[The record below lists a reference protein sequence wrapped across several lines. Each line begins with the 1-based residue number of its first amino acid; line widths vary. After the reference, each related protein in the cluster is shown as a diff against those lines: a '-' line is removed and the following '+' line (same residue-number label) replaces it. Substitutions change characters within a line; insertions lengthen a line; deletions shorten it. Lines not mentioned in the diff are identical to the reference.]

1 MRRVARPQSRA
12 GPLNDPFTF
21 GPQYSLHPYSFDQA
35 QPMQLRHL
43 ADKAVSTGLQAPAS
57 SPAAPAPTAEP
68 RQPAGPD
75 ARDIFASIG
84 MLAYTW
90 DIATDRL
97 AWGDNLAEVLP
108 GFADIDL
115 SSGRA
120 YGERLGAQSATSRFD
135 AIVTTT
141 GSDDGNGV
149 LFNAIYALA
158 PPRETGGGPLVW
170 IEDCGKWFA
179 GRDGRPCRAHGVV
192 RVITERHEMERRM
205 TRSAQFD
212 ALTGA
217 MSRALLAEHSLRLLG
232 QPEKMRKPFAILLVA
247 LENLF
252 ALNRTYG
259 YDAGDEIIVGLASRL
274 RTNVRV
280 NDLVARYAGNKFAV
294 LLENCDVEQA
304 KSTGQRLIE
313 VIAQAPF
320 TTEVGAISVSA
331 RIGAVVAPRDGR
343 SPAVLFQHAEEAL
356 DAARQRNAHRL
367 VCYATSLAR
376 DNGRLHALQ
385 ISDSVVSALNERR
398 VELAFQPIV
407 QAQTG
412 HTAFYEALLRVRLA
426 DGSIVVPGDILPIAE
441 KSGLVRLLDQRVL
454 ELALTQLRADPS
466 LRISVNASVAT
477 LHDPEWPEWLANATR
492 LYPGVADRLT
502 IEITE
507 TTLIDDF
514 DKTRQL
520 ITDCKRLGI
529 KFAMDDFGAGHTSF
543 RNLRL
548 LDFDFVKIDGVFIQN
563 IIKSQD
569 DRFFVRTLTD
579 LARHLGLKIVA
590 EWVED
595 EETAQLLQGWGVDY
609 FQGSLFGSAVVVAA
623 PGESQNLSR
632 RA

>member
-1 MRRVARPQSRA
+1 
-12 GPLNDPFTF
+12 
-21 GPQYSLHPYSFDQA
+21 
-35 QPMQLRHL
+35 MQLRHL
-43 ADKAVSTGLQAPAS
+43 ADKAVPAGLQEPAS
-57 SPAAPAPTAEP
+57 SPTAAAAPTAQQ
-68 RQPAGPD
+68 QPAGPNSLS
-75 ARDIFASIG
+75 ILASIG
-84 MLAYTW
+84 MLSYEW

-97 AWGDNLAEVLP
+97 DWGETLAEVLAP
-108 GFADIDL
+108 FAHVDL
-115 SSGRA
+115 STGRA

-135 AIVTTT
+135 AIVMST
-141 GSDDGNGV
+141 GSDDGRGV
-149 LFNAIYALA
+149 FFNAIYALV

-170 IEDCGKWFA
+170 VEDSGKWFA
-179 GRDGRPCRAHGVV
+179 GHDGRPSRAHGVV

-232 QPEKMRKPFAILLVA
+232 QPEKSRKPFAILLVA

-259 YDAGDEIIVGLASRL
+259 YDAGDEMIVGLASRL

-304 KSTGQRLIE
+304 KASGQRLIE
-313 VIAQAPF
+313 VIAHSPF
-320 TTEVGAISVSA
+320 ATEVGSISVSA

-356 DAARQRNAHRL
+356 DAARQRNAQRL

-407 QAQTG
+407 LAQSG
-412 HTAFYEALLRVRLA
+412 ETAFYEALLRVRLA

-454 ELALTQLRADPS
+454 ELALTRLRADPT
-466 LRISVNASVAT
+466 LQISVNASVAT

-492 LYPGVADRLT
+492 VYAGVADRLT

-520 ITDCKRLGI
+520 ICDCKQMGI

-563 IIKSQD
+563 IIKSED

-579 LARHLGLKIVA
+579 LAKHLGLKIVA

-595 EETAQLLQGWGVDY
+595 EATAQLLRGWGVDF
-609 FQGSLFGSAVVVAA
+609 FQGSLFGSAIVASSPTEA
-623 PGESQNLSR
+623 HDLAR

>member
-1 MRRVARPQSRA
+1 
-12 GPLNDPFTF
+12 
-21 GPQYSLHPYSFDQA
+21 
-35 QPMQLRHL
+35 MQLRHL
-43 ADKAVSTGLQAPAS
+43 ANKAVSTGLQAAP
-57 SPAAPAPTAEP
+57 SPAAAVDPTTQQQ
-68 RQPAGPD
+68 QPARPD
-75 ARDIFASIG
+75 SIDILASVG
-84 MLAYTW
+84 MLTYAW
-90 DIATDRL
+90 DIATDQL
-97 AWGDNLAEVLP
+97 SWGENLADVLAD
-108 GFADIDL
+108 FAHVDL
-115 SSGRA
+115 STGRA
-120 YGERLGAQSATSRFD
+120 FGERLGAQSATSRFD
-135 AIVTTT
+135 AIVMST
-141 GSDDGNGV
+141 GSDDGRGV
-149 LFNAIYALA
+149 DFNAIYALA

-179 GRDGRPCRAHGVV
+179 GRDGRPIHAHGVV
-192 RVITERHEMERRM
+192 RVITERHEMERRL

-232 QPEKMRKPFAILLVA
+232 QPEKSRKPFTILLVA

-259 YDAGDEIIVGLASRL
+259 YDAGDEIIIGLASRL
-274 RTNVRV
+274 RANVRV

-304 KSTGQRLIE
+304 KASGQRLID
-313 VIAQAPF
+313 VVAHSPF
-320 TTEVGAISVSA
+320 ATTAGAISVAA

-356 DAARQRNAHRL
+356 DAARQRNAQRL

-407 QAQTG
+407 SAQSG
-412 HTAFYEALLRVRLA
+412 GTAFYEALLRVRLA
-426 DGSIVVPGDILPIAE
+426 DGVIVVPGDILPIAE

-454 ELALTQLRADPS
+454 ELALTRLRADPS
-466 LRISVNASVAT
+466 LHLSVNASVTT

-492 LYPGVADRLT
+492 VYSGVADRLT

-520 ITDCKRLGI
+520 IIDCKRLGI

-563 IIKSQD
+563 IIKSED

-579 LARHLGLKIVA
+579 LAKHLGLKIVA

-595 EETAQLLQGWGVDY
+595 EATAQLLRDWGVDF
-609 FQGSLFGSAVVVAA
+609 FQGSLFGSAVIPSLPGAA
-623 PGESQNLSR
+623 HDLAR

>member
-1 MRRVARPQSRA
+1 
-12 GPLNDPFTF
+12 
-21 GPQYSLHPYSFDQA
+21 
-35 QPMQLRHL
+35 MQLRHL
-43 ADKAVSTGLQAPAS
+43 ADKAVFSGLPEPAS
-57 SPAAPAPTAEP
+57 TSSAAVAATAPP
-68 RQPAGPD
+68 QPAGHDPH
-75 ARDIFASIG
+75 AILLSIG
-84 MLAYTW
+84 MLSYEW

-97 AWGDNLAEVLP
+97 IWGENLSEVLAP
-108 GFADIDL
+108 FAQLDL

-120 YGERLGAQSATSRFD
+120 YGERLAAQSATSRFD
-135 AIVTTT
+135 AIVMST
-141 GSDDGNGV
+141 GADDGRGV
-149 LFNAIYALA
+149 FFNAIYALA

-179 GRDGRPCRAHGVV
+179 GRDGRPARAIGVV
-192 RVITERHEMERRM
+192 RVITERHEMERRL
-205 TRSAQFD
+205 SSNAQFD

-232 QPEKMRKPFAILLVA
+232 QPEKSRKPFAILLVA

-274 RTNVRV
+274 RANVRV

-304 KSTGQRLIE
+304 KATSLRLIE
-313 VIAQAPF
+313 VIAHSPF
-320 TTEVGAISVSA
+320 ATDAGAISVTA

-343 SPAVLFQHAEEAL
+343 SPSVLFQHAEEAL
-356 DAARQRNAHRL
+356 DAARQRNAQRL

-407 QAQTG
+407 CAQSGATS
-412 HTAFYEALLRVRLA
+412 FYEALLRVRLS
-426 DGSIVVPGDILPIAE
+426 DGSIVAPGDIMPIAE

-454 ELALTQLRADPS
+454 ELALTRLRADPA
-466 LRISVNASVAT
+466 LHLSVNASVAT
-477 LHDPEWPEWLANATR
+477 LHDPEWPEWLANVTR
-492 LYPGVADRLT
+492 VYPGVADRLT

-520 ITDCKRLGI
+520 IGECKRFGI

-563 IIKSQD
+563 IVKSED

-579 LARHLGLKIVA
+579 LAKHLGLKIVA

-595 EETAQLLQGWGVDY
+595 EATAQLLRGWGVDF
-609 FQGSLFGSAVVVAA
+609 FQGSLFGSAVVASSPSEA
-623 PGESQNLSR
+623 HAISR

>member
-1 MRRVARPQSRA
+1 
-12 GPLNDPFTF
+12 
-21 GPQYSLHPYSFDQA
+21 
-35 QPMQLRHL
+35 MQLRHL
-43 ADKAVSTGLQAPAS
+43 ADKAVSTGSQEPAS
-57 SPAAPAPTAEP
+57 SPGTAIDPTT
-68 RQPAGPD
+68 QQQSAGP
-75 ARDIFASIG
+75 ASLDILASIG
-84 MLAYTW
+84 MLPYEW

-97 AWGDNLAEVLP
+97 SWGENLTDVLAP
-108 GFADIDL
+108 FAHVDL
-115 SSGRA
+115 STGRA

-135 AIVTTT
+135 AIVMST
-141 GSDDGNGV
+141 GSDGGRGV

-170 IEDCGKWFA
+170 VEDCGKWFA
-179 GRDGRPCRAHGVV
+179 GHDGRPSHAHGVV
-192 RVITERHEMERRM
+192 RVITERHEMERRL
-205 TRSAQFD
+205 THSAQFD

-232 QPEKMRKPFAILLVA
+232 QPEKSRKPFAILLVA

-259 YDAGDEIIVGLASRL
+259 YDAGDEIIIGLASRL

-304 KSTGQRLIE
+304 KATGQRLID
-313 VIAQAPF
+313 VVAHSPF
-320 TTEVGAISVSA
+320 TTEVGSISVSA

-356 DAARQRNAHRL
+356 DAARQRNAQRL
-367 VCYATSLAR
+367 VCYAISLAR

-407 QAQTG
+407 GAQSG
-412 HTAFYEALLRVRLA
+412 ETAFYEALLRVRLA

-454 ELALTQLRADPS
+454 ELALTRLRADPS
-466 LRISVNASVAT
+466 LRLSVNASVTT
-477 LHDPEWPEWLANATR
+477 LHDPEWPEWLTNATR
-492 LYPGVADRLT
+492 VYSGVADRLT

-520 ITDCKRLGI
+520 ISDCKRLGI

-563 IIKSQD
+563 IIKSED

-579 LARHLGLKIVA
+579 LAKHLGLKIVA

-595 EETAQLLQGWGVDY
+595 EATAQLLRGWGVDF
-609 FQGSLFGSAVVVAA
+609 FQGSLFGSAVVAA
-623 PGESQNLSR
+623 SPGDAHDLAR

>member
-1 MRRVARPQSRA
+1 
-12 GPLNDPFTF
+12 
-21 GPQYSLHPYSFDQA
+21 
-35 QPMQLRHL
+35 MQLRHL
-43 ADKAVSTGLQAPAS
+43 ADKAVSTGLQEPAS
-57 SPAAPAPTAEP
+57 SLSAALAAPEQQP
-68 RQPAGPD
+68 PAGPD
-75 ARDIFASIG
+75 LRSVTASIG
-84 MLAYTW
+84 MLAYEW

-97 AWGDNLAEVLP
+97 SWGENLREVLAT
-108 GFADIDL
+108 FADVDL
-115 SSGRA
+115 STGRA

-135 AIVTTT
+135 AIVTSA
-141 GSDDGNGV
+141 GRDDGHGV
-149 LFNAIYALA
+149 LYNAIYALA
-158 PPRETGGGPLVW
+158 PPRETGGGSLVW

-179 GRDGRPCRAHGVV
+179 GRDGRPSRAHGVV
-192 RVITERHEMERRM
+192 RVITERHEMERRL

-232 QPEKMRKPFAILLVA
+232 QPEKTRKPFTILLVA

-259 YDAGDEIIVGLASRL
+259 YDAGDEIIVGLATRL
-274 RTNVRV
+274 RANVRV

-304 KSTGQRLIE
+304 KASGQRLIE
-313 VIAQAPF
+313 VIAHSPF
-320 TTEVGAISVSA
+320 ATEIGVVSVSA

-356 DAARQRNAHRL
+356 DAARQRNAQRL

-407 QAQTG
+407 DAQTG
-412 HTAFYEALLRVRLA
+412 DTAFYEALLRVRLA
-426 DGSIVVPGDILPIAE
+426 DGAIVVPGDILPIAE

-454 ELALTQLRADPS
+454 ELALARLRADPS

-477 LHDPEWPEWLANATR
+477 LHDPEWPDWLANATHV
-492 LYPGVADRLT
+492 YAGVADRLT

-520 ITDCKRLGI
+520 ICDCKRLGI

-563 IIKSQD
+563 IIKSED

-579 LARHLGLKIVA
+579 LAKHLGLKIVA

-595 EETAQLLQGWGVDY
+595 EATARLLRGWGVDF
-609 FQGSLFGSAVVVAA
+609 FQGSLFGSAMMASA
-623 PGESQNLSR
+623 PGETLDLAR

>member
-1 MRRVARPQSRA
+1 
-12 GPLNDPFTF
+12 
-21 GPQYSLHPYSFDQA
+21 
-35 QPMQLRHL
+35 MQLRHL
-43 ADKAVSTGLQAPAS
+43 AHKAVSTGLQEPAS
-57 SPAAPAPTAEP
+57 SPSAALAAPEQQP
-68 RQPAGPD
+68 PAGPD
-75 ARDIFASIG
+75 LRSVTDSIG
-84 MLAYTW
+84 MLAYEW

-97 AWGDNLAEVLP
+97 SWGENLREVLAT
-108 GFADIDL
+108 FADVDL
-115 SSGRA
+115 STGRA

-135 AIVTTT
+135 AIVTSA
-141 GSDDGNGV
+141 GRDDGHGV
-149 LFNAIYALA
+149 LYNAIYALA
-158 PPRETGGGPLVW
+158 PPRETGGGPLMW

-179 GRDGRPCRAHGVV
+179 GRDGRPSRAHGVV
-192 RVITERHEMERRM
+192 RVITERHEMERRL

-232 QPEKMRKPFAILLVA
+232 QPEKTRKPFTILLVA

-259 YDAGDEIIVGLASRL
+259 YDAGDEIIVGLATRL
-274 RTNVRV
+274 RANVRV

-304 KSTGQRLIE
+304 KASGQRLIE
-313 VIAQAPF
+313 VIAHSPF
-320 TTEVGAISVSA
+320 ATEIGVVSVSA

-356 DAARQRNAHRL
+356 DAARQRNAQRL

-407 QAQTG
+407 DAQTG
-412 HTAFYEALLRVRLA
+412 DTAFYEALLRVRLA
-426 DGSIVVPGDILPIAE
+426 DGAIVVPGDILPIAE

-454 ELALTQLRADPS
+454 ELALARLRADPS

-477 LHDPEWPEWLANATR
+477 LHDPEWPDWLANATHV
-492 LYPGVADRLT
+492 YAGVADRLT

-520 ITDCKRLGI
+520 ICDCKRLGI

-563 IIKSQD
+563 IIKSED

-579 LARHLGLKIVA
+579 LAKHLGLKIVA

-595 EETAQLLQGWGVDY
+595 EATARLLRGWGVDF
-609 FQGSLFGSAVVVAA
+609 FQGSLFGSAMMASA
-623 PGESQNLSR
+623 PGETLDLAR

>member
-1 MRRVARPQSRA
+1 
-12 GPLNDPFTF
+12 
-21 GPQYSLHPYSFDQA
+21 
-35 QPMQLRHL
+35 MQLRHL
-43 ADKAVSTGLQAPAS
+43 ADKAVSTGLQKAAS
-57 SPAAPAPTAEP
+57 SPAAAVDPTAQQ
-68 RQPAGPD
+68 QPAGP
-75 ARDIFASIG
+75 ASLDILASIG
-84 MLAYTW
+84 MLTYAW
-90 DIATDRL
+90 DIATDQL
-97 AWGDNLAEVLP
+97 SWGENLADVLAD
-108 GFADIDL
+108 FAHVDL
-115 SSGRA
+115 STGRA

-135 AIVTTT
+135 AIVMST
-141 GSDDGNGV
+141 GSDDGRGV
-149 LFNAIYALA
+149 GFNAIYALA

-179 GRDGRPCRAHGVV
+179 GRDGRPIHAHGVV
-192 RVITERHEMERRM
+192 RVITERHEMERRL

-217 MSRALLAEHSLRLLG
+217 MSRALLAEHALRLLG
-232 QPEKMRKPFAILLVA
+232 QPEKSRKPFTILLVA

-259 YDAGDEIIVGLASRL
+259 YDAGDEIIIGLASRL
-274 RTNVRV
+274 RANVRV

-304 KSTGQRLIE
+304 KASGQRLID
-313 VIAQAPF
+313 VVAHSPF
-320 TTEVGAISVSA
+320 ATTVGSISVAA

-356 DAARQRNAHRL
+356 DAARQRNAQRL

-407 QAQTG
+407 SAQSG
-412 HTAFYEALLRVRLA
+412 GTAFYEALLRVRLA
-426 DGSIVVPGDILPIAE
+426 DGVIVVPGDILPIAE

-454 ELALTQLRADPS
+454 ELALTRLRADPS
-466 LRISVNASVAT
+466 LHLSVNASVTT

-492 LYPGVADRLT
+492 VYSGVADRLT

-520 ITDCKRLGI
+520 IIDCKRLGI

-563 IIKSQD
+563 IIKSED

-579 LARHLGLKIVA
+579 LAKHLGLKIVA

-595 EETAQLLQGWGVDY
+595 EATAQLLRDWGVDF
-609 FQGSLFGSAVVVAA
+609 FQGSLFGSAVIPSVPGAA
-623 PGESQNLSR
+623 HDLAR